1 MRNKLILIACTIGLT
16 LSACTHKSEIKTETG
31 IVVEKQFSPSF
42 DGKGTGMGYSTSG
55 NLVVTNNNVHKAEQ
69 FVLVFK
75 CEHNTLFTVDR
86 KELYLTLE
94 KGDTITIQY
103 REILN
108 SDNEVKDLDFVTAT
122 KYQ

>member
-1 MRNKLILIACTIGLT
+1 MRKKLFLLASFAGLA
-16 LSACTHKSEIKTETG
+16 LNACTHKSEIKTETG
-31 IVVEKQFSPSF
+31 VVVEKQFSPSF
-42 DGKGTGMGYSTSG
+42 DGKGSGMGYSTSG
-55 NLVVTNNNVHKAEQ
+55 DLVVTNNNVHKAEQ

-94 KGDTITIQY
+94 KGDTVTIQY
-103 REILN
+103 REVLN

-122 KYQ
+122 KH